1 MTEGMAPD
9 EAAIICGAV
18 ADADCWGA
26 GRLTVAK
33 ERIEDAGFVWTDI
46 FEDTILEYAEGLK

>member
-1 MTEGMAPD
+1 MTEGMSPD

-33 ERIEDAGFVWTDI
+33 ERIEDAGFVWTDRHELFV
-46 FEDTILEYAEGLK
+46 FEEFEE

>member
-1 MTEGMAPD
+1 MTEGMSPD

-33 ERIEDAGFVWTDI
+33 ERIEDAGFVWTDRHELFA
-46 FEDTILEYAEGLK
+46 FEEFEE